1 MTNQWIE
8 MRDGTKVY
16 SVRYTPKTKP
26 IGRVHIIH
34 GLAEHC
40 LRYERFAQYLL
51 SQGYVVTLHDQRGH
65 GKTAVENGNV
75 YGYLG
80 DSASFDQLVDDVFEV
95 NQFYQLQYPALPVVL
110 IGHSMGSFVARRYI
124 QLYGSTVS
132 KVVLLGTGSNS
143 ELMAHAAIA
152 LAMYRENTLPK
163 EQPDEFLNG
172 LVFGNYSKQFPGEGE
187 FAWLSR
193 NVESVMEYQADEAC
207 GFVPTA
213 QMFRVLLEGLNS
225 LEAPEFLSNIP
236 NELPILL
243 LSGTDDLVGDRAKG
257 VWKVAKQFDKANQ
270 QQVTVVLYEGGRH
283 EMLQETNYKH
293 VYTTIVEW
301 MKRHEPTR

>member
-1 MTNQWIE
+1 MTDQWIK

-16 SVRYTPKTKP
+16 STSYTPKTKP
-26 IGRVHIIH
+26 IARVHIIH
-34 GLAEHC
+34 GLAEHSR
-40 LRYERFAQYLL
+40 RYERFAQYLL

-65 GKTAVENGNV
+65 GKTAIENGYV

-80 DSASFDQLVDDVFEV
+80 DSATFDQLVDDAFEV
-95 NQFYQLQYPALPVVL
+95 NQSYQLQYPELPVVL
-110 IGHSMGSFVARRYI
+110 LGHSMGSFVARRYI
-124 QLYGSTVS
+124 QLYGSTINQVI
-132 KVVLLGTGSNS
+132 LLGTGTNS
-143 ELMAHAAIA
+143 ELIAHAAIA
-152 LAMYRENTLPK
+152 LAAYREEKFPK

-172 LVFGNYSKQFPGEGE
+172 LVFGNYSKQFPNEGE

-193 NVESVMEYQADEAC
+193 DVDSVTDYEADEAC

-225 LEAPEFLSNIP
+225 LESPEFLLNIP

-270 QQVTVVLYEGGRH
+270 QQVTVQLYEGGRH

-293 VYTTIVEW
+293 VYTTIIEW
-301 MKRHEPTR
+301 MRRHEPTR

>member
-1 MTNQWIE
+1 MTDQWIE

-16 SVRYTPKTKP
+16 STSYTPETKP
-26 IGRVHIIH
+26 VARVHIIH
-34 GLAEHC
+34 GLAEHSG
-40 LRYERFAQYLL
+40 RYKRFAEYLQ

-65 GKTAVENGNV
+65 GKTATENGHV
-75 YGYLG
+75 YGYIG
-80 DSASFDQLVDDVFEV
+80 RSATFDQLVDDAFEV
-95 NQFYQLQYPALPVVL
+95 NQAYQLQYKELPAVL
-110 IGHSMGSFVARRYI
+110 FGHSMGSFVARRYI
-124 QLYGSTVS
+124 QLYSSTLS
-132 KVVLLGTGSNS
+132 KVILSGTGTNS
-143 ELMAHAAIA
+143 KLTAHAAITFA
-152 LAMYRENTLPK
+152 AYRENKFPK
-163 EQPDEFLNG
+163 EQPDKILNG
-172 LVFGNYSKQFPGEGE
+172 LVFGEYSKQFPGEGE

-193 NVESVMEYQADEAC
+193 DVESVVDYKEDEAC

-213 QMFRVLLEGLNS
+213 QLFRVLIEGMNS
-225 LEAPEFLSNIP
+225 LEVPEFLLNIP

-270 QQVTVVLYEGGRH
+270 QRVTVQLYEGGRH
-283 EMLQETNYKH
+283 EMLQETNYKQ